1 MSIDTPRADLAYTSS
16 LSLLLILRNN
26 MLLKTCLRTAKTIV
40 ISSKEGSE
48 ADVSNRIGI
57 ARGIFHALSKVWTS
71 KDIKKSMKI
80 EVFEILVLS
89 SLLYNSETWCMK
101 AVSKHRIKFF
111 EIACL
116 RKIEGV
122 TKKRQTV

>member
-1 MSIDTPRADLAYTSS
+1 MYLGGT
-16 LSLLLILRNN
+16 
-26 MLLKTCLRTAKTIV
+26 

-48 ADVSNRIGI
+48 ADVSRIGI

-71 KDIKKSMKI
+71 KDIKKSTKT
-80 EVFEILVLS
+80 EVFETLVLN

-101 AVSKHRIKFF
+101 AVSKHRINVF
-111 EIACL
+111 EMACL

-122 TKKRQTV
+122 TKRDKLRNSEIQRRLKRKHDVIQRIQQRRLNFLGMW